1 MKKIILALV
10 IGCSIVTSA
19 IASDKLEIFIK
30 IIQQAEKHKVPSDF
44 ALAIVRTESGYNP
57 FMRGEHGEY
66 GLGQIKCPTA
76 RMMGFKGNCDQLF
89 DPNTNLEY
97 SMKYLRKALDV
108 ANNNLCDAATLYNR
122 GLDGSIKPSQYCKK
136 VLSFL

>member
-97 SMKYLRKALDV
+97 SMKYLRKAL
-108 ANNNLCDAATLYNR
+108 
-122 GLDGSIKPSQYCKK
+122 
-136 VLSFL
+136 